1 MAVGKA
7 AAANGKEASVPRRG
21 GSDARREE
29 NNKSRKQE
37 NTSKIRSSEFD
48 ARNSERKRRLN
59 ARKTERGQRRV
70 RKRERDEAERGEQR
84 SRVDDD
90 GKTSPRTSE
99 REKSFAQNSFWKT
112 EARNC
117 QRAKEIVEKFWLAG
131 NGKRGADARLNRKRG
146 APCRLSETLLLSV
159 KEIQSANF
167 VYFCLLFTR
176 PCIITPPD
184 YNRYFT

>member
-1 MAVGKA
+1 MVERIRRADL
-7 AAANGKEASVPRRG
+7 GKETTPECKKDGKGAKECTETVEEGRSG
-21 GSDARREE
+21 ARRT
-29 NNKSRKQE
+29 RC
-37 NTSKIRSSEFD
+37 
-48 ARNSERKRRLN
+48 
-59 ARKTERGQRRV
+59 
-70 RKRERDEAERGEQR
+70 
-84 SRVDDD
+84 RVDDD

-159 KEIQSANF
+159 KEIQNANF
-167 VYFCLLFTR
+167 AVSTFYTPVYCNAAGLK
-176 PCIITPPD
+176 
-184 YNRYFT
+184 